1 MKKLLQYLALIS
13 LLFACSDSKDFWGN
27 ETPEP
32 LNGVSAGN
40 ENARRIGHDMPVMVT
55 VPFKADFIGEYQSVA
70 PDESCEAPQFIRV
83 IVDFEGNGTHLGKFT
98 GNFSFCVDEESNYGP
113 SDSYMVAA
121 NGDILYV
128 SIAGQVIG
136 GREDDHPEYV
146 TSYWRD
152 PFVILGGTGRFEGA
166 TGSGMSDDYN
176 SSEDPYSHHHWE
188 GTITLKKSNVI
199 P

>member
-1 MKKLLQYLALIS
+1 MRKLLQYLALVS
-13 LLFACSDSKDFWGN
+13 LLVACSDSTDFWGN
-27 ETPEP
+27 ETPVP
-32 LNGVSAGN
+32 LNDETIED
-40 ENARRIGHDMPVMVT
+40 ENARKNGHNKDVMVT
-55 VPFKADFIGEYQSVA
+55 VPFKADFLGEYQSVA
-70 PDESCEAPQFIRV
+70 PDETCELPQVVRV

-98 GNFSFCVDEESNYGP
+98 GNFSFCVDQESYYGP

-136 GREDDHPEYV
+136 GREDDHPEFV

-166 TGSGMSDDYN
+166 TGGGMSDDYN
-176 SSEDPYSHHHWE
+176 SSEDPYSHHHWK
-188 GTITLKKSNVI
+188 GTITMKKGKR
-199 P
+199 